1 MISKYHDGR
10 VVTGMK
16 SLANEVP
23 TVKAISHVGK
33 LNLNMKI
40 LYFYISGE
48 VQTYSAFTKIQKAPL
63 LYRFAE
69 LPQAWKT
76 AKTPIESTG
85 GFIITSPQNNDWRCV
100 KPTNI
105 QY

>member
-10 VVTGMK
+10 VVAGMK

-48 VQTYSAFTKIQKAPL
+48 VQTYSAFTKI
-63 LYRFAE
+63 
-69 LPQAWKT
+69 
-76 AKTPIESTG
+76 
-85 GFIITSPQNNDWRCV
+85 
-100 KPTNI
+100 
-105 QY
+105 